1 MRRKPPSIAACPRP
15 STATRSL
22 ASGRHIHELDA
33 MPIQAEAALATMMHQ
48 IHLEVPWFADIPSDA
63 PHGHADAAPD

>member
-1 MRRKPPSIAACPRP
+1 
-15 STATRSL
+15 
-22 ASGRHIHELDA
+22 